1 MFWFNHAEKT
11 IEIISTKK
19 QLEDEIKNEESKR
32 LRDRD
37 REILCLNN
45 ILLKRKNF
53 KKITGNWIEI
63 IQNELCSALDIPQS
77 AYSPPVKKKEHSIK
91 LPKSGERIDDYKK
104 NIILGR
110 LWEECLSRAIAKEC
124 FENAEKLGEGIDK
137 AKAKLGLARVC
148 DRLYGKSTK
157 NIVTTKYQESY
168 EIYKTKGIISEAAQ
182 CKIGLANFKR
192 RVLKQFNKARE
203 ECEEAKKML
212 EPVKNKDEKN
222 KLAYAQCLS
231 CLGLIYSK
239 LGGEYISQ
247 CDRLFNSSL
256 DCRKGI
262 GDIMGEA
269 ETENDM
275 GLTKRNKKNKDINE
289 ISDAIKHLKN
299 ALDINESIGNYIG
312 AAKNYRNLGL
322 CYTDCINLVE
332 NETAKEGYFDL
343 AKKSYE
349 SAIASWDIMKG
360 DAPNEVI
367 WEYPYRLGELEVNY
381 GDITEGITLLK
392 EVKKNW
398 DTIGDWHNRARSLDL
413 LCKAYSS
420 NEYIGPEG
428 TKDVNSTIDEIMDT
442 YENVLGD
449 DNKLKEMKED
459 KDKFNNAVQILER
472 TKEIIIA
479 LEEPNHKADAVDKI
493 IENLMKDYEKNV
505 K

>member
-1 MFWFNHAEKT
+1 
-11 IEIISTKK
+11 
-19 QLEDEIKNEESKR
+19 
-32 LRDRD
+32 
-37 REILCLNN
+37 
-45 ILLKRKNF
+45 
-53 KKITGNWIEI
+53 
-63 IQNELCSALDIPQS
+63 
-77 AYSPPVKKKEHSIK
+77 
-91 LPKSGERIDDYKK
+91 
-104 NIILGR
+104 
-110 LWEECLSRAIAKEC
+110 
-124 FENAEKLGEGIDK
+124 
-137 AKAKLGLARVC
+137 
-148 DRLYGKSTK
+148 
-157 NIVTTKYQESY
+157 
-168 EIYKTKGIISEAAQ
+168 
-182 CKIGLANFKR
+182 
-192 RVLKQFNKARE
+192 
-203 ECEEAKKML
+203 
-212 EPVKNKDEKN
+212 
-222 KLAYAQCLS
+222 
-231 CLGLIYSK
+231 
-239 LGGEYISQ
+239 
-247 CDRLFNSSL
+247 
-256 DCRKGI
+256 
-262 GDIMGEA
+262 MGEA

-332 NETAKEGYFDL
+332 NETAKEGSFDL

-381 GDITEGITLLK
+381 GVITEGITLLK

-428 TKDVNSTIDEIMDT
+428 TKDVNSTIDEIIDT